1 MQYKR
6 PEDLIK
12 MAFNCSGRIFMR
24 AQGEK
29 IDKMAFKMIQTS
41 SLPQMKSS
49 SFQTTTG
56 NNCHKNFSCSL
67 KICLTHAKGKKKK
80 IIRKRQKKEKSYS
93 KLSVS
98 KPCKILSSI
107 LPRQFVL

>member
-1 MQYKR
+1 MQHSTYKIQYKR

-80 IIRKRQKKEKSYS
+80 KKNKETTKKRKKLQQII
-93 KLSVS
+93 
-98 KPCKILSSI
+98 C
-107 LPRQFVL
+107 FF

>member
-1 MQYKR
+1 MQHSTYKIQYKR

-80 IIRKRQKKEKSYS
+80 KNKETTKKRKKLQQII
-93 KLSVS
+93 
-98 KPCKILSSI
+98 C
-107 LPRQFVL
+107 FF